1 MSKLRGLIIDCK
13 TGDAAGSIFARVQ
26 QKFLS
31 DYFPS
36 SSWWKF
42 TRCRTIEQ
50 KQNKRLATAVRV
62 CACMHVCARSMV
74 CSAKKERKREDAA
87 ECVHDSGWAN
97 RERATRLADDN
108 IYMAKLHDLHEP
120 RWKKTDI
127 KHMLWLSL
135 VCNAFI
141 LLIIFYCLIRL

>member
-62 CACMHVCARSMV
+62 CVRACMCVHALWFVLQK
-74 CSAKKERKREDAA
+74 KKEKEKTQQNACTTLA
-87 ECVHDSGWAN
+87 ERTESVPPFWPMTIFTWLN
-97 RERATRLADDN
+97 FM
-108 IYMAKLHDLHEP
+108 IYMSQDEKN
-120 RWKKTDI
+120 R
-127 KHMLWLSL
+127 
-135 VCNAFI
+135 
-141 LLIIFYCLIRL
+141 Y